1 MSEKTLSK
9 RGQKGVPAGEAFG
22 KLVEM
27 FAQIYDQESNPDGI
41 PSISLGVAENGLMH
55 EELVSF
61 FNKIDIAPKHLTY
74 GDGPFGS
81 RALRSALAS
90 FFNDYFHP
98 LQKVLPEQLLVASG
112 CTSVLDLVSFGIA
125 DEGDGIL
132 IGRPLY
138 TGFASDLNSRSGA
151 IVCPVSSEGQDP
163 MSEQMVQQYEKE
175 LLKQEKQGTKIR
187 AIILAS
193 PHNPLGKC
201 YSVETLKAYMRLCQR
216 HRIHLISDEIYA
228 MTIYQ
233 TPHNASALPF
243 TSVLAIDTADL
254 IDPSLLHVVYGMS
267 KDFSGNGL
275 RCGVLLSPAN
285 PSLLKSLKSI
295 ALFAWPA
302 SVADLYWTALL
313 NDRAFLDYYFAENS
327 RKLGEGYMLVTD
339 FLRKEGVGWV
349 EGSSAGF
356 FLWADFRALLG
367 DAIVVRDEGEGGKGK
382 EGVEEEVEAM
392 TIERP
397 SQVYKTSKRAKER
410 DDWFYG
416 KLMEKKVYVA
426 SGDAFFA
433 EEHGWYR
440 ISFSVPKEVL
450 DIGLRRLGEV
460 LGEVRAEAGGKR
472 E

>member
-1 MSEKTLSK
+1 MSEQTLSK

-61 FNKIDIAPKHLTY
+61 FNKIEIAPKHLTY

-98 LQKVLPEQLLVASG
+98 LHKVLPEQLLVASG

-151 IVCPVSSEGQDP
+151 IVCPVSSEGKDP

-193 PHNPLGKC
+193 
-201 YSVETLKAYMRLCQR
+201 S
-216 HRIHLISDEIYA
+216 
-228 MTIYQ
+228 
-233 TPHNASALPF
+233 
-243 TSVLAIDTADL
+243 
-254 IDPSLLHVVYGMS
+254 LHVVYGMS

-285 PSLLKSLKSI
+285 PSLLKSLKSV

-339 FLRKEGVGWV
+339 FLSKEGVGWV

-367 DAIVVRDEGEGGKGK
+367 DAIVVRDEGEGGKGQ

-460 LGEVRAEAGGKR
+460 LGMVRAEAGGKR